1 MGAIARSG
9 DFVTIDVT
17 PTIDTNIYASGDL
30 LGGKLELAN
39 AVRMAGGGGIVRA
52 VALADLAK
60 QSDNVDV
67 LFFDADPSGTT
78 FTNNAALDIADADLP
93 KLIGFHQVTSY
104 AEFNDSAVGRG
115 EADRPLPFVL
125 GAGAT
130 SLYAALVARAT
141 PTFVTAAD
149 LVLRVMIER
158 C

>member
-9 DFVTIDVT
+9 ELITIDVT
-17 PTIDTNIYASGDL
+17 PTIDTNIYAAGDL
-30 LGGKLELAN
+30 VGGKLELPN
-39 AVRMAGGGGIVRA
+39 AVAQAGGGGIVRS
-52 VALADLAK
+52 VALADQAK
-60 QSDNVDV
+60 QSDAIDV

-93 KLIGFHQVTSY
+93 KLIGFQQITSY
-104 AEFNDSAVGRG
+104 AELSDNSIGRG

-141 PTFVTAAD
+141 PTFAAATD
-149 LVLRVMIER
+149 LVLRVTIER
-158 C
+158 R